1 MMLQTPPSLETWSL
15 TKQPDLILPILTRQ
29 PRQLPCLLLDLV
41 NNILED
47 PIQGSEV
54 SFLRDPRQ
62 LQEHPVHVLP
72 PPTPDMNHCQTTIDE

>member
-1 MMLQTPPSLETWSL
+1 MMLQTPLNQETWSL
-15 TKQPDLILPILTRQ
+15 TKQPDLILPILTKQ

-47 PIQGSEV
+47 LIQDFEV
-54 SFLRDPRQ
+54 SFHRDPRQ